1 MDQKY
6 FEAFALFFA
15 VIGPIDLIPTFIA
28 VTKGQ
33 SDYERR
39 RTAIY
44 ACVLSAIILTVFA
57 LAGHSLLVLFGI
69 SDAALKVAG
78 GILILLIG
86 LDMVLGRHDDESAE
100 EYRPQK
106 DVTVFPL
113 AMPLIAGPGAI
124 AAMIA
129 TMAGT
134 QNSWQQL
141 SVMAGLYSVL
151 ILVLSF
157 FLMATPLASL
167 FGKKI
172 MDIITRLMGIILTAL
187 AVEFIFDGILQS
199 GIIT

>member
-44 ACVLSAIILTVFA
+44 ACALSAIILTLFA
-57 LAGHSLLVLFGI
+57 LAGHSLLALFGI
-69 SDAALKVAG
+69 SDAALRVAG

-86 LDMVLGRHDDESAE
+86 LEMVLGQHEDSSED
-100 EYRPQK
+100 YKPQK

-134 QNSWQQL
+134 ENSWQQL
-141 SVMAGLYSVL
+141 SVMAGLYSVI

-157 FLMATPLASL
+157 LLMAAPLANL
-167 FGKKI
+167 LGAKI

-187 AVEFIFDGILQS
+187 AVEFIFSGILQS
-199 GIIT
+199 GIL